1 MFDIEKGKEL
11 QLETKI
17 NENEDRKTKKT
28 KQKLI
33 E

>member
-28 KQKLI
+28 KQKRI